1 MNGWFITGTDTG
13 VGKTFV
19 TAGLLRS
26 LHARG
31 LVAAGMKP
39 IASGCE
45 RTPAGL
51 RNDDALQIQ
60 AASAVDL
67 PYALV
72 NPYAFEPPIAPHI
85 AAAQAGIDIDIDTI
99 LGNCSTIA
107 SRADCVIVEGVG
119 GWEVPIG
126 ATLAMPDVAVAL
138 GLPVMLVVGIRLGCI
153 NHALLTANAVRAR
166 GLRLAGWIA
175 NHLDPD
181 TLEQAAIVSAIG
193 ERIGAPML
201 AAIPH
206 EPDAIAGCFRDFP
219 SPPAIR

>member
-19 TAGLLRS
+19 TAGLMRALN
-26 LHARG
+26 ARG
-31 LVAAGMKP
+31 LETAGMKP
-39 IASGCE
+39 IASGCD

-67 PYALV
+67 PYTLV

-85 AAAQAGIDIDIDTI
+85 AAAQAGIDIDVDTI
-99 LGNCSTIA
+99 LGNCRTIA
-107 SRADCVIVEGVG
+107 SRVEAVIVEGVG

-126 ATLAMPDVAVAL
+126 EAVGMPDVAVAL
-138 GLPVMLVVGIRLGCI
+138 GLPVILVVGIRLGCI

-181 TLEQAAIVSAIG
+181 TREQAAIVSAIG

-201 AAIPH
+201 AAIPRD
-206 EPDAIAGCFRDFP
+206 PDAIAGCFRDFP
-219 SPPAIR
+219 APPGER

>member
-1 MNGWFITGTDTG
+1 
-13 VGKTFV
+13 KTFV

-31 LVAAGMKP
+31 LETAGMKP

-60 AASAVDL
+60 AASAVEL

-99 LGNCSTIA
+99 HNNCSTIA
-107 SRADCVIVEGVG
+107 SQSDCVIVEGVG

-126 ATLAMPDVAVAL
+126 EKLAMPDVAVAL

-175 NHLDPD
+175 NHLDSD
-181 TLEQAAIVSAIG
+181 TREQAAIVTAIA
-193 ERIGAPML
+193 ERIGVPML
-201 AAIPH
+201 AAIPR

-219 SPPAIR
+219 PPPAVR